1 MPEVED
7 LTMHLSELIG
17 IKTAEHLLIKLRS
30 GELEYI
36 SKRFDRLK
44 SEKLHLEDM
53 AQITEMLTE
62 RKYSSP
68 MEKVG
73 KAILKHSDY
82 AGNDVIRFFQLT
94 LFCFITGNADMH
106 LKNFSL
112 LTNLDGKIIL
122 SPAYDLLST
131 KILYKE
137 LIEQRLDRLK

>member
-17 IKTAEHLLIKLRS
+17 IKTAEHLLIKLRF
-30 GELEYI
+30 GELAFI

-53 AQITEMLTE
+53 AQITEKLTE
-62 RKYSSP
+62 RKYSNP

>member
-1 MPEVED
+1 MQQSD
-7 LTMHLSELIG
+7 G
-17 IKTAEHLLIKLRS
+17 
-30 GELEYI
+30 
-36 SKRFDRLK
+36 K
-44 SEKLHLEDM
+44 SW
-53 AQITEMLTE
+53 
-62 RKYSSP
+62 
-68 MEKVG
+68 